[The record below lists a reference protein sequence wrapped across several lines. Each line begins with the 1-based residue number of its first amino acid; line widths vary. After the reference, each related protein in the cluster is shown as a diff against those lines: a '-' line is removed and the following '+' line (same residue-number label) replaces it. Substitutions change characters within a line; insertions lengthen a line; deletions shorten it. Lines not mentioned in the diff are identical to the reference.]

1 VFGAVSRVLD
11 GREEGGNE
19 MRLMI
24 AGFVGLIL
32 AGVVW
37 SVLNRPPDGVLLLGI
52 FALAMGVWLLVEVEE

>member
-37 SVLNRPPDGVLLLGI
+37 SVLNRPLDGVLLLGI